1 MVFIIRIKFNSLIYF
16 AAGGSYWNK
25 YRQLTLWTAIIMK
38 QRNRIFVQSKNIVCK
53 FVLWKY
59 TIISTIYNTF
69 DEYEVLANN
78 NVGHYVSIPLNLLH
92 IRHTSNGKIY
102 AHIDLQGFVIQFT
115 IWYVLLKKGCT
126 GLFTF
131 NLFYL
136 KHLWRKN
143 SHIWSTYLIIYQR
156 KFNVMCN
163 IFYR

>member
-1 MVFIIRIKFNSLIYF
+1 MVVIIRIKLSGWIYF

-38 QRNRIFVQSKNIVCK
+38 QRNWIFVQSKNNFGK

-59 TIISTIYNTF
+59 TIISTIYSTF

-78 NVGHYVSIPLNLLH
+78 NVRQYVSIPLNLLH
-92 IRHTSNGKIY
+92 IRHNSNGKIY

-126 GLFTF
+126 GLFKF

-136 KHLWRKN
+136 KHIWWKN
-143 SHIWSTYLIIYQR
+143 SHIWSTYLSIYQR
-156 KFNVMCN
+156 KF
-163 IFYR
+163 I